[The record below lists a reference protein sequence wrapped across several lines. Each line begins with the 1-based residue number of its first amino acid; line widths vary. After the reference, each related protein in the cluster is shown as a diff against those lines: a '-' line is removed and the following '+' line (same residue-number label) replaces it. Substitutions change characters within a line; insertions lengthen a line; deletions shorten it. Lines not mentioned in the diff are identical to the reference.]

1 MSNVS
6 GALVYLKLV
15 SLGNSLRA
23 RLVRLKQPKYLV
35 GALVGG
41 AYLFLVFGGAG
52 RRNGGPTAGPALWQ
66 ELFVHMGAAVAL
78 ALTVLVLL
86 YWIVPRGRAALA
98 FSEPEIA
105 FLFPGPLSRRTLI
118 HYRLISSQLAIL
130 LTVAIFTL
138 LSRNWPFMPG
148 AGLMRFAGFW
158 IVFAT
163 IGLHAIGSSFVI
175 TKWLDRGV
183 TSLRRQLI
191 AFGVLASVVA
201 LLVAW
206 TWSSVRTPLVSD
218 LASAG
223 AIVTHLATMLDAP
236 PVSYA
241 LTPAAWVLG
250 PLFAPDGRSFLLA
263 LAPALLVY
271 ALHYFWVLRVNVTFE
286 EASIDKTAKRASRL
300 AALRAGGTFSFGRPR
315 QRARREPFALG
326 ARGRPEIAFLWKNLL
341 STAAILRPRTALVA
355 AAIIGVASLWLT
367 GHPEQIALRL
377 SIGTSAAGIA
387 AYVLLFGPL
396 VARQDL
402 RRDLLNA
409 DLLKTYPLHPWQIV
423 LGEILAPLAILT
435 VLLWLL
441 LFAAALTF
449 QPGSAGLALPLRTAG
464 VFALAL
470 NLPLVCA
477 LQLLVANATTLVFP
491 AWFAPSG
498 QQSAQGI
505 DSFGQRLVAVWG
517 QVLLVLVALI
527 PAGVLAFLVFLLGN
541 WLMGIAGGVA
551 FAALAIAAVLAAEV
565 AAGVWWLGRRF
576 ERFDLSAELRT

>member
-1 MSNVS
+1 M
-6 GALVYLKLV
+6 
-15 SLGNSLRA
+15 
-23 RLVRLKQPKYLV
+23 
-35 GALVGG
+35 
-41 AYLFLVFGGAG
+41 
-52 RRNGGPTAGPALWQ
+52 
-66 ELFVHMGAAVAL
+66 
-78 ALTVLVLL
+78 
-86 YWIVPRGRAALA
+86 
-98 FSEPEIA
+98 
-105 FLFPGPLSRRTLI
+105 
-118 HYRLISSQLAIL
+118 
-130 LTVAIFTL
+130 
-138 LSRNWPFMPG
+138 
-148 AGLMRFAGFW
+148 
-158 IVFAT
+158 
-163 IGLHAIGSSFVI
+163 
-175 TKWLDRGV
+175 
-183 TSLRRQLI
+183 
-191 AFGVLASVVA
+191 
-201 LLVAW
+201 
-206 TWSSVRTPLVSD
+206 
-218 LASAG
+218 
-223 AIVTHLATMLDAP
+223 
-236 PVSYA
+236 
-241 LTPAAWVLG
+241 
-250 PLFAPDGRSFLLA
+250 
-263 LAPALLVY
+263 
-271 ALHYFWVLRVNVTFE
+271 
-286 EASIDKTAKRASRL
+286 
-300 AALRAGGTFSFGRPR
+300 
-315 QRARREPFALG
+315 
-326 ARGRPEIAFLWKNLL
+326 
-341 STAAILRPRTALVA
+341 
-355 AAIIGVASLWLT
+355 

-441 LFAAALTF
+441 LLAAALTF
-449 QPGSAGLALPLRTAG
+449 QPGAAGAAGSAGPALPLRAAG

-527 PAGVLAFLVFLLGN
+527 PASVLAFLVFLLGN